1 MRRSGARPAG
11 PARRPDRRSPV
22 PGHRHAIA
30 AGLVLLLVLLVV
42 RATLVVPVRVSS
54 ASMLPTFEAGDVILV
69 SRLAPDV
76 EELAR
81 GDLVVFRDPAGGRT
95 LKRVVGLPGERVAIL
110 DGVLH
115 VDGEPQE
122 EAWVTDPLDGYFT
135 RALTAG
141 EGEVVVLGDNRGNSI
156 DSRDYGPVTEEDLLG
171 RVLVRLW
178 PPGPGTGS

>member
-1 MRRSGARPAG
+1 MRRAEAH
-11 PARRPDRRSPV
+11 
-22 PGHRHAIA
+22 GHRHAIA
-30 AGLVLLLVLLVV
+30 AGLLLLLLILVV
-42 RATLVVPVRVSS
+42 RATLVVPVRVTS
-54 ASMLPTFEAGDVILV
+54 ASMLPTFEAGDVVLV

-76 EELAR
+76 EDLAR
-81 GDLVVFRDPAGGRT
+81 GDLVVFDDPASGDRT

-122 EAWVTDPLDGYFT
+122 EVWVTDPLDGYYS

-141 EGEVVVLGDNRGNSI
+141 EEEVVVLGDNRGNSI
-156 DSRDYGPVTEEDLLG
+156 DSRDYGPVTEEDLVG

-178 PPGPGTGS
+178 PPGPGVGS